1 MGYHFNLNPMNQHA
15 LTYTISLLL
24 LSIGFA
30 IPISNALT
38 NILIFL
44 ALMTILLIK
53 NSDSLFNHLN
63 KNPIAWT
70 AMGLLIVILLGISYT
85 TVSLPQALEM
95 LVKYRE
101 LLYIPLLIIL
111 FQYSRCQQWALWA
124 FMSAMLVTLIL
135 SYLIALG
142 WGEWGKGDS
151 ANPFVFKNHITQGI
165 LMALF
170 AYFLAIWA
178 LYWPRWR
185 IVAWGLCGLAVFN
198 VLLMTQGRSGYL
210 IFACLFLLLIYH
222 LWQWRGLIFIL
233 VIALITISVMLL
245 ASNRVQNRVQ
255 ILTQDIE
262 DHQAGLRTNSNA
274 LRYDFLRNSS
284 HIALQSP
291 FIGHGTGSFKLVYQ
305 EFVLNH
311 TVHRYFSENPHN
323 EYLMIA
329 VQWGALGLLLWLLL
343 LFLLWR
349 NTRHYP
355 PLWQWQARGFVLAIV
370 VGSLVNSLLLDTTE
384 GHLFAYLTALFFS
397 FDEKNGS
404 SILQDN

>member
-1 MGYHFNLNPMNQHA
+1 MKQHA
-15 LTYTISLLL
+15 LTHTVFLLL

-44 ALMTILLIK
+44 ALITILFIK
-53 NSDSLFNHLN
+53 NSDRLFNSLN
-63 KNPIAWT
+63 KNPIALT
-70 AMGLLIVILLGISYT
+70 AMGLFMVILLGISYT
-85 TVSLPQALEM
+85 AVSLYQALEM

-111 FQYSRCQQWALWA
+111 FQYSRCQHWALWA
-124 FMSAMLVTLIL
+124 FMLAMLATLIL
-135 SYLIALG
+135 SYFIAFG
-142 WGEWGKGDS
+142 WEELGKGNS
-151 ANPFVFKNHITQGI
+151 NNPFVFKNHITQGI

-178 LYWPRWR
+178 LHWPRWR
-185 IVAWGLCGLAVFN
+185 IVAWSLCGLAVFN

-222 LWQWRGLIFIL
+222 LWQWRGLIFTL
-233 VIALITISVMLL
+233 LIALISIGTMLL
-245 ASNRVQNRVQ
+245 ASNTLQNRLH
-255 ILTQDIE
+255 ILTQDIR

-284 HIALQSP
+284 QITLQSP
-291 FIGHGTGSFKLVYQ
+291 LIGHGTGSFKFVYQ

-311 TVHRYFSENPHN
+311 AVHRYFSENPHN

-329 VQWGALGLLLWLLL
+329 VQWGGLGLLLWLLL

-349 NTRHYP
+349 NTCDYP
-355 PLWQWQARGFVLAIV
+355 PLWQWQARGFVLAII

-397 FDEKNGS
+397 FDKKNWPLFS
-404 SILQDN
+404 QNNND